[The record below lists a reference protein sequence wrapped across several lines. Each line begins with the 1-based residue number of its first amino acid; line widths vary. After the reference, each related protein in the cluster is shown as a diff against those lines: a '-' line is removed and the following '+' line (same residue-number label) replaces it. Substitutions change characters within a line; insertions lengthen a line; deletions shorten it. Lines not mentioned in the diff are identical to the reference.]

1 MARRPSP
8 EVPPRRRMSAHD
20 WFTSF
25 GRFGPAPP
33 PPEVLKPAGVY
44 AGGVMGNVRI
54 VEGRRGECCKEPELI
69 GGCVT
74 DALWDGRWGD
84 LAACMGDPVEHMGCS
99 SCGEVCTITLC
110 PHLIDRVA
118 EDVARKFNLRLDV
131 VRDAVRELVL
141 AHEVAH
147 CLMGCLSKTRGTARS
162 DFLAAPQGS
171 PKYVVYKLVEE
182 SLATALQYLY
192 YCRRFGKTGLEAPLQ
207 RLFTSLPPGYAGY
220 AEWLKTVFTYRS
232 LPAEPAGAS
241 TMNFAAPPTEIF
253 QSIKVR
259 RPFDPSLL
267 KPSDLK
273 VQLLDPYSSA
283 VQWATCGV
291 DERPS
296 YLLPPLFQ
304 ELFEEGVSKY
314 GGTPVDVVRQV
325 HESYSGIH
333 LWFRAARRIGLARS
347 AGSVPCL

>member
-1 MARRPSP
+1 
-8 EVPPRRRMSAHD
+8 MSAHD

-162 DFLAAPQGS
+162 RFLAAPPRS

-220 AEWLKTVFTYRS
+220 AEWLKTVFTYRELS
-232 LPAEPAGAS
+232 AEPGAS
-241 TMNFAAPPTEIF
+241 LNLAIT
-253 QSIKVR
+253 
-259 RPFDPSLL
+259 
-267 KPSDLK
+267 
-273 VQLLDPYSSA
+273 LLDPYSSA
-283 VQWATCGV
+283 IQWAT
-291 DERPS
+291 
-296 YLLPPLFQ
+296 
-304 ELFEEGVSKY
+304 
-314 GGTPVDVVRQV
+314 
-325 HESYSGIH
+325 
-333 LWFRAARRIGLARS
+333 
-347 AGSVPCL
+347 

>member
-1 MARRPSP
+1 
-8 EVPPRRRMSAHD
+8 
-20 WFTSF
+20 
-25 GRFGPAPP
+25 
-33 PPEVLKPAGVY
+33 
-44 AGGVMGNVRI
+44 
-54 VEGRRGECCKEPELI
+54 
-69 GGCVT
+69 
-74 DALWDGRWGD
+74 
-84 LAACMGDPVEHMGCS
+84 
-99 SCGEVCTITLC
+99 
-110 PHLIDRVA
+110 
-118 EDVARKFNLRLDV
+118 
-131 VRDAVRELVL
+131 VRELVL

-162 DFLAAPQGS
+162 HLLAAPQGS

-192 YCRRFGKTGLEAPLQ
+192 YCRRFGKTVLEAPLQ
-207 RLFTSLPPGYAGY
+207 RLFASLPPGYAGY
-220 AEWLKTVFTYRS
+220 AEWLKTVFTYRELS
-232 LPAEPAGAS
+232 AEPAGAS

-253 QSIKVR
+253 QQIKVR

-267 KPSDLK
+267 KPSDFK

-304 ELFEEGVSKY
+304 ELFEEGVRKY

-333 LWFRAARRIGLARS
+333 LWFRAARRIGLARR
-347 AGSVPCL
+347 AESVPCL

>member
-8 EVPPRRRMSAHD
+8 GVPLRRGISAHD

-25 GRFGPAPP
+25 SRFDPAIPS
-33 PPEVLKPAGVY
+33 PEVLEPAEVY
-44 AGGVMGNVRI
+44 AGGVIGGVRI

-69 GGCVT
+69 SSCIV
-74 DALWDGRWGD
+74 DMLWEGVWGD
-84 LAACMGDPVEHMGCS
+84 LAGCVGKPVEHMGCS

-110 PHLIDRVA
+110 PHLIDGVA
-118 EDVARKFNLRLDV
+118 EDIARKFNLQLDV
-131 VRDAVRELVL
+131 VRDAVRRLVL
-141 AHEVAH
+141 AHEFAH
-147 CLMGCLSKTRGTARS
+147 CLMGCLSKTRETARS
-162 DFLAAPQGS
+162 RLLAAPQRS
-171 PKYVVYKLVEE
+171 PEYVVYKLVEE

-192 YCRRFGKTGLEAPLQ
+192 YCRRFGKTGLETPLQ
-207 RLFTSLPPGYAGY
+207 RLFTFLPPGYAGY

-241 TMNFAAPPTEIF
+241 MMNFAAPPTEILP
-253 QSIKVR
+253 QIKVR

-267 KPSDLK
+267 KPSDFK
-273 VQLLDPYSSA
+273 VRLLDPYSSA

-304 ELFEEGVSKY
+304 ELFEEGVKKY
-314 GGTPVDVVRQV
+314 GGTPVDVVRRV
-325 HESYSGIH
+325 HESYSGIY
-333 LWFRAARRIGLARS
+333 LWFKVARRIGLARS
-347 AGSVPCL
+347 EGSVPCL

>member
-1 MARRPSP
+1 
-8 EVPPRRRMSAHD
+8 
-20 WFTSF
+20 
-25 GRFGPAPP
+25 
-33 PPEVLKPAGVY
+33 
-44 AGGVMGNVRI
+44 MGNVRI

-304 ELFEEGVSKY
+304 ELFEEGVKKY

-333 LWFRAARRIGLARS
+333 LWFRAARRIGLALR
-347 AGSVPCL
+347 AESVPCL

>member
-1 MARRPSP
+1 
-8 EVPPRRRMSAHD
+8 
-20 WFTSF
+20 
-25 GRFGPAPP
+25 
-33 PPEVLKPAGVY
+33 
-44 AGGVMGNVRI
+44 MGNVRI

-182 SLATALQYLY
+182 SLATALEYLY
-192 YCRRFGKTGLEAPLQ
+192 YCRKFGGTVLEAPLQ

-220 AEWLKTVFTYRS
+220 AEWLKTVFTYRELS
-232 LPAEPAGAS
+232 AEPGAS
-241 TMNFAAPPTEIF
+241 LNLTIT
-253 QSIKVR
+253 
-259 RPFDPSLL
+259 
-267 KPSDLK
+267 
-273 VQLLDPYSSA
+273 LLDPYSSA

-314 GGTPVDVVRQV
+314 GGTPVDVVRHVVRQV